1 MASIFGFLHRNWQSS
16 SPSTPPKQDDALRFG
31 ILGAAN
37 IGPSGIINPA
47 KSHPEVV
54 IQAVAARDRK
64 RGEEYAR
71 KHNIPQVIDSYDA
84 LLNDPSIDA
93 VYIPLPAGLH
103 CEWALKAI
111 SKGKHVIIEKPA
123 TVNAAQSELL
133 FRSPL
138 LQQPN
143 APVLLE
149 AIHFSFQPTWQYFLT
164 LVDSPNI
171 EIVDAIAKLPCYIIP
186 KGGIRFDYKLGGGCL
201 LELGTYPLYALRK
214 IMDDEP
220 EECTSCK
227 TRNPPPPHEL
237 CDEAAD
243 AVFRFPGGRIGN
255 AVVDLRGPITTFPT
269 FKISVLHKEVN
280 IEQADIPDNQTK
292 SRRRKLTL
300 HNFLIS
306 SFWHRIDIE
315 DEYTIRDDTD
325 GKTLRKWTEMKSK
338 KIYTFKD
345 AGIDQPGE
353 PFWNSYRHQLEQFVN
368 RVRGREGSGLWVKHE
383 DSIAQAR
390 MIDMAYEKSGLPL
403 R

>member
-1 MASIFGFLHRNWQSS
+1 MLESIKF
-16 SPSTPPKQDDALRFG
+16 PKSLVPTTVIIFFYFCYKEVSN
-31 ILGAAN
+31 AN
-37 IGPSGIINPA
+37 LI
-47 KSHPEVV
+47 
-54 IQAVAARDRK
+54 
-64 RGEEYAR
+64 
-71 KHNIPQVIDSYDA
+71 A
-84 LLNDPSIDA
+84 LLDDPSIDA

-103 CEWALKAI
+103 CEWARKAI

-133 FRSPL
+133 FRSPV

-171 EIVDAIAKLPCYIIP
+171 NQVDVIAKLPFYIIP
-186 KGGIRFDYKLGGGCL
+186 NGGIRFDYKLGGGSL

-214 IMDDEP
+214 IMGDEP
-220 EECTSCK
+220 EECVTCK
-227 TRNPPPPHEL
+227 TRNPPPPHDL

-243 AVFRFPGGRIGN
+243 AVFRFPDGRIGN
-255 AVVDLRGPITTFPT
+255 AVIDLRAPITTFPT
-269 FKISVLHKEVN
+269 FKISVLHKETK
-280 IEQADIPDNQTK
+280 IEQSDIPRNHTK
-292 SRRRKLTL
+292 WRRREIIL

-315 DEYTIRDDTD
+315 DEYTIRDVTD
-325 GKTLRKWTEMKSK
+325 GRVLRTWTEKKSE
-338 KIYTFKD
+338 KIYSFTD
-345 AGIDQPGE
+345 AGIDRTGE
-353 PFWNSYRHQLEQFVN
+353 SFWNSYRHQLEQFVN
-368 RVRGREGSGLWVKHE
+368 RVRGREGSGLWVNHE

-390 MIDMAYEKSGLPL
+390 MIDMAYQKSGLPL